1 MLKNEII
8 KESLNY
14 KGSRFEENYFFSNL
28 IKGFKKD
35 YKIYKESTASLYESI
50 FGEEYSLLFEDIQNN
65 IELLNESFLEQP
77 LLFEQILSEDEMEE
91 LLKKKPYEYSNPIA
105 KKFAEAEAMRKISPT
120 GGTFRGSLE
129 RGNLELVKP
138 AQKAIDNFKA
148 TSSSITKE
156 VPQEIAKN
164 ASSISKNIAG
174 VAQKAKE
181 DAADYVNRQADKL
194 VNPIKAGAKATSGF
208 LSGLWE
214 KIKTFGKGLAEKF
227 PGVAGFLKKG
237 LDWIAENPLTVVGVA
252 GGTLLLGKLI
262 KTLKEKGDAKRAA
275 KLQAALDSQ
284 KGANK

>member
-14 KGSRFEENYFFSNL
+14 KGSHFEENYFFSNL

-35 YKIYKESTASLYESI
+35 YKIYKEDTAALYESI

-77 LLFEQILSEDEMEE
+77 LLFEQTLSEDEMEE

-105 KKFAEAEAMRKISPT
+105 KKFAEADAMRKLSSS
-120 GGTFRGSLE
+120 GGTFKGSAE

-138 AQKAIDNFKA
+138 AQKAVENLKA
-148 TSSSITKE
+148 TSSGITKE
-156 VPQEIAKN
+156 APKEIT
-164 ASSISKNIAG
+164 KNIANI
-174 VAQKAKE
+174 AQKTKE
-181 DAADYVNRQADKL
+181 DAADYLNRQADKII
-194 VNPIKAGAKATSGF
+194 NPVKTGAKATSGF

-214 KIKTFGKGLAEKF
+214 KIKSFGKGLAEKF

-237 LDWIAENPLTVVGVA
+237 ISWVVENPLAVIGVA

-262 KTLKEKGDAKRAA
+262 KTLKERGDAKRAA
-275 KLQAALDSQ
+275 RLQAALDSQ